1 MRLAGKT
8 AVVTG
13 GAQGIGAA
21 TAVLLAREGASV
33 LIADVNTAGA
43 ESVAAAIL
51 EQGGTAEGFPVDV
64 TDAAGVDEMMDRAI
78 ERFGGL
84 DIVFNNAGVE
94 GAMSPIEETPIEEW
108 HRVIDVNLTGAFL
121 GCRAA
126 VSRMRERRG
135 GSIINVGSMMDSL
148 ALANAVAY
156 CAAKSAVVMLT
167 KATAIE
173 TAKDGIRVNV
183 VCPGAVA
190 TPMQQHVLERLRGQ
204 PFETEEELQEARTEL
219 ATGHPMR
226 RVAEPEEVADAVLY
240 LASDESS
247 YVTGSALRVDGGL
260 TAVCAAVDHWGAARA
275 SSD

>member
-13 GAQGIGAA
+13 GARGIGAA

-33 LIADVNTAGA
+33 LVADVNGAGA
-43 ESVAAAIL
+43 DRVADTIL
-51 EQGGTAEGFPVDV
+51 KDGGTAEAFRVDV
-64 TDAAGVDEMMDRAI
+64 TDPAGVDEMMDRAI
-78 ERFGGL
+78 ERLGGL
-84 DIVFNNAGVE
+84 EIVFNNAGIE
-94 GAMSPIEETPIEEW
+94 GEMTPIEQTPIEEW
-108 HRVIDVNLTGAFL
+108 HRVIDVNLTGTFL

-126 VSRMRERRG
+126 VPRMRERRG
-135 GSIINVGSMMDSL
+135 GSIINVGSMMSFL
-148 ALANAVAY
+148 ALANAAAY

-190 TPMQQHVLERLRGQ
+190 TPMQQHVLEGLRGHA
-204 PFETEEELQEARTEL
+204 FETEEELQTARTEL
-219 ATGHPMR
+219 AAGHPMR
-226 RVAEPEEVADAVLY
+226 RVAEPEEIADAVLF

-247 YVTGSALRVDGGL
+247 YLTGSELRVDGGL
-260 TAVCAAVDHWGAARA
+260 TAICAAVDHWADARE
-275 SSD
+275 SSK